1 MKRLSLILVFAL
13 LAAVAVAQNDAE
25 AKRQRLKQLFAE
37 KPYWECVKF
46 YKRCVIR
53 NNEIAEVVE
62 EQTEGQPIGE
72 IFNFDTTKYTRYQP
86 SPRYWLQ
93 RKEFDDTTYIKK
105 ETMRWTIKGIILLD
119 DGRIAMCESH
129 LRGALINRN
138 EITNVKLLAPITEE
152 QFERTKPTARNDG
165 AAPTLEEYFHD
176 AQPIPRNIKKILR
189 SAKCWTETAEACTI
203 KDGVVRVIGSSEG
216 YAGVRKFTLGYAG
229 VRKFTRGF
237 KGEYFIK
244 TRNGRYNSGK
254 FQLRKDDFRY
264 YLDGDIIYIPHNQQ
278 YKGDNR
284 LYYYRLT
291 PSKYSFDGAKQRIL
305 SPPRTSTPSRPP
317 FATPVVT
324 PIKRSQP

>member
-62 EQTEGQPIGE
+62 EQTGSRSIGE
-72 IFNFDTTKYTRYQP
+72 IFNFDTTKYIRYQP

-93 RKEFDDTTYIKK
+93 RKEFDDTTYVKK
-105 ETMRWTIKGIILLD
+105 EIMRWTNKGIILLD
-119 DGRIAMCESH
+119 DGRIAMFEPH

-138 EITNVKLLAPITEE
+138 ETTDVKLLAPITEE
-152 QFERTKPTARNDG
+152 QFECTKPAARNDG

-203 KDGVVRVIGSSEG
+203 KDGVVRVIGSSG
-216 YAGVRKFTLGYAG
+216 GYAG

-237 KGEYFIK
+237 KGECFIK
-244 TRNGRYNSGK
+244 TQNRRYNRGK

-278 YKGDNR
+278 YEKDNS

-317 FATPVVT
+317 YVTPAVT